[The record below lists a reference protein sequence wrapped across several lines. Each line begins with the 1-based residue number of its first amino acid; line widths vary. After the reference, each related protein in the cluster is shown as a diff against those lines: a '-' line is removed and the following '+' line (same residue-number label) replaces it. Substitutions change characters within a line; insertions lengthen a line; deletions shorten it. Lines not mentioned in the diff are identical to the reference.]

1 MKYIFLLLQI
11 AVAYTNH
18 CIVFYTGGSNAI
30 SPLVYSDFLSNLE
43 NIDVFRIPFQCNKNK
58 DDFFKDLKKK
68 YSSINLLA
76 HSSGCTRAVNNCN
89 NDVDSLI
96 LLDPVK
102 TFYWDNEKNLDFLE
116 DILIINAEKSYK
128 WSLIPPFIPFIPL
141 FKVNPDDINID
152 QKKIK
157 ILTVHKYGHS
167 DIIDKPYRDLMHY
180 SRISVG
186 HNKRNNIKKYHKFL
200 SNIIT
205 SYINSKIKKNYNDNT
220 I

>member
-18 CIVFYTGGSNAI
+18 CIVFYTGGSNVI

-58 DDFFKDLKKK
+58 DRFFKDLKKK

-102 TFYWDNEKNLDFLE
+102 TPYWDSEKNLHYLSN
-116 DILIINAEKSYK
+116 ILIINAEKSYK
-128 WSLIPPFIPFIPL
+128 WSLIPPFVPFIP
-141 FKVNPDDINID
+141 FFRVNPSDINID
-152 QKKIK
+152 KNKVK
-157 ILTVHKYGHS
+157 ILTIHKYGHS

-186 HNKRNNIKKYHKFL
+186 HNKRNNIEKYHKFL
-200 SNIIT
+200 SNIII
-205 SYINSKIKKNYNDNT
+205 SYINEMTKKNSDN
-220 I
+220 II

>member
-58 DDFFKDLKKK
+58 DRFFKDLKKK

-102 TFYWDNEKNLDFLE
+102 TPYWDNEKNLYYLSN
-116 DILIINAEKSYK
+116 ILIINAEKSYK
-128 WSLIPPFIPFIPL
+128 WSLIPPFVPFIP
-141 FKVNPDDINID
+141 FFRVNPSDINID
-152 QKKIK
+152 KNKVK
-157 ILTVHKYGHS
+157 ILTIHKYGHS

-186 HNKRNNIKKYHKFL
+186 YNKRNNIEKYHKFVL
-200 SNIIT
+200 
-205 SYINSKIKKNYNDNT
+205 
-220 I
+220 

>member
-58 DDFFKDLKKK
+58 DRFFKDLKKK

-102 TFYWDNEKNLDFLE
+102 TPYWDSEKNLHYLSN
-116 DILIINAEKSYK
+116 ILIINAEKSYK
-128 WSLIPPFIPFIPL
+128 WSLIPPFVPFIP
-141 FKVNPDDINID
+141 FFRVNPSDINID
-152 QKKIK
+152 KNKVK
-157 ILTVHKYGHS
+157 ILTIHKYGHS

-186 HNKRNNIKKYHKFL
+186 HNKRNNIEKYHKFL
-200 SNIIT
+200 SNVII
-205 SYINSKIKKNYNDNT
+205 SYINEMTKKNSDN
-220 I
+220 II